1 MTTETVYTE
10 NIASLVSSTAGNLR
24 DLFIDAAGDYED
36 DYDIDA
42 AVREYADSLT
52 SQLAR
57 LGITQVLVS
66 GETRCPVNAEIDH
79 DMVAEI
85 VKSTSTD
92 ITDILINNSL
102 KH

>member
-10 NIASLVSSTAGNLR
+10 NIASIVSYTAGNIR
-24 DLFIDAAGDYED
+24 DLFLEAAGDYAD

-42 AVREYADSLT
+42 AVRQFANSL
-52 SQLAR
+52 SAQLAP
-57 LGITQVLVS
+57 LGITQVLDS

-85 VKSTSTD
+85 VRDNAKD
-92 ITDILINNSL
+92 INDILISCSID
-102 KH
+102 